1 MIYEKYYIRMM
12 QKTPYIGPFR
22 RTISATYDLFL
33 LLGVW
38 FAVGSIALFLNGG
51 QVLHPAVG
59 SMLAFISGWLFFAF
73 FWMKGGQTL
82 AMQVWRIKL
91 ISLNSDDER
100 VTLLQTFLRY
110 TVNCGIVA
118 LMGLP
123 LFLIYVDPK
132 NLAVNDT
139 LSKTKLIKVGS

>member
-51 QVLHPAVG
+51 HVLHPAVG

-132 NLAVNDT
+132 NLAVNDI

>member
-1 MIYEKYYIRMM
+1 MIYEKYYIRMT

-22 RTISATYDLFL
+22 RTISSIYDLFL

-38 FAVGSIALFLNGG
+38 FTVGSIALWLNGG
-51 QVLHPAVG
+51 QVLHPALG
-59 SMLAFISGWLFFAF
+59 YILAFISGWLFFAF

-82 AMQVWRIKL
+82 GMQVWRIKL
-91 ISLNSDDER
+91 ISLNPSSQE

-110 TVNCGIVA
+110 VVNCGIAA

-123 LFLIYVDPK
+123 LFLIYVNSK
-132 NLAVNDT
+132 NAAVNDT
-139 LSKTKLIKVGS
+139 LSKTRLIKVDD

>member
-22 RTISATYDLFL
+22 RTISAAYDLFL

-132 NLAVNDT
+132 NLAVNDI
-139 LSKTKLIKVGS
+139 LSKTKLIKVDS

>member
-1 MIYEKYYIRMM
+1 
-12 QKTPYIGPFR
+12 
-22 RTISATYDLFL
+22 
-33 LLGVW
+33 
-38 FAVGSIALFLNGG
+38 
-51 QVLHPAVG
+51 
-59 SMLAFISGWLFFAF
+59 
-73 FWMKGGQTL
+73 MKGGQTL

-91 ISLNSDDER
+91 ISLNSGDER